1 MAKQRKSVEGVG
13 EQLEIVSIRFDP
25 KLRYLAELAARK
37 HRRSLSNYIEWAIE
51 QALKRVYLRENPE
64 APHLNIS
71 IASKANDLW
80 DVHDADRFVKL
91 ARLYPELLTHWEQI
105 LWKLIRTNDS
115 FWRKYDGT
123 DEPQIEKIFDFELL
137 RKHWDRFKAVARGEA
152 DMSTLPVLSTTGPK
166 PEHQ

>member
-1 MAKQRKSVEGVG
+1 MAKQRKSVAGVG
-13 EQLEIVSIRFDP
+13 EQLEIVSVRFDP

-37 HRRSLSNYIEWAIE
+37 NRRSLSNYIEWAIE

-71 IASKANDLW
+71 IANKASDLW
-80 DVHDADRFVKL
+80 DVHESDRFVKL
-91 ARLYPELLTHWEQI
+91 AREYPELLTHEEQI

-115 FWRKYDGT
+115 FWNKYDGI
-123 DEPQIEKIFDFELL
+123 DAPPIEKFFKFELL
-137 RKHWDRFKAVARGEA
+137 REHWDKFKAVARGEA
-152 DMSTLPVLSTTGPK
+152 DMSTLPALSTTDPK